1 MDSLNAA
8 GAGGA
13 LGKSTYRTGLTSM
26 MITEKRVLS
35 EKDVVVQ
42 ELENAP
48 YLEKPISATAQVLG
62 GKGRGKAS

>member
-1 MDSLNAA
+1 
-8 GAGGA
+8 
-13 LGKSTYRTGLTSM
+13 M

-35 EKDVVVQ
+35 EKDVMVQ

-62 GKGRGKAS
+62 GKGEQSELERRAERGDA